1 MTPSDVKQFVSNF
14 FGPSCPEEFIQA
26 FASPDSGEGSV
37 VSHPAEDTDAADVKE
52 RPILVCDVLPYK
64 RNRNPVRSN
73 RETKEVEASLPR
85 PKRNHAAL
93 PFGRSGYNPSPIRK
107 KDVR

>member
-14 FGPSCPEEFIQA
+14 FGPSCPKEFIEA
-26 FASPDSGEGSV
+26 FASPDGGEGSTI
-37 VSHPAEDTDAADVKE
+37 SQPAEDTDAADVKE
-52 RPILVCDVLPYK
+52 RPILVRDVLPNQ

-85 PKRNHAAL
+85 PKRNHSAL
-93 PFGRSGYNPSPIRK
+93 PFGRSGYSPNPIHKR
-107 KDVR
+107 DVK